1 MELERLSKRKSSC
14 ICLRMLMKNQFL
26 KSVLVFG
33 TVLTLTSCSDEATN
47 AVNSLKQNAIVPE
60 IGSSASALPAVS
72 ADDPCWLLNAD
83 QTYLVYPAG
92 VVTDAN
98 GSVIATVTFVE
109 GSFIGT
115 ITTIDGRTIFNEVD
129 VSGLPLT
136 SLSEVI
142 ATMAPTSSATTILE
156 SSASE
161 LPALSSASEQPILSS
176 ANELPGLSSANVEA
190 SSSSNGKTSSS
201 SNAKVESSSSEKNQ
215 TQSSSSEAKQPAG
228 KITVTGSLT
237 QTVAKGGSISKV
249 TFSGVESEPQR
260 SWTLHFLQANYD
272 KNAKTY
278 TIEGSVPDYWDQA
291 KATEEI
297 TIDGQKFSLVLT
309 LSGASTA
316 KSSSSTVK
324 SSSSQQQ
331 PKSSSSFKSSSSSA
345 KSSSSVASSSS
356 VKSSSSQNT
365 NASAE
370 EAKYL
375 NAGAGGQ
382 QGFATRYWDC
392 CMPHCAWPEHGGA
405 AKTCDAKGKTPIS
418 NNSGSI
424 CSSGQGTTCTSQI
437 PIIVSDKL
445 AYAFAATPGND
456 ATCGKCFALTFT
468 GEGKYE
474 TKANHQALKGKTL
487 VVMASNIGYDVQG
500 GQFDVMIPGGGVGAF
515 NGCANMGWGDQGAQ
529 YGGLLSKCEDEVG
542 YDGDLLNKRKECLK
556 EKCNKSFANDEQAKE
571 GCMFLA
577 TWMEAAGNPNHTY
590 KEVECPAALKAQF

>member
-1 MELERLSKRKSSC
+1 MF
-14 ICLRMLMKNQFL
+14 MKNRFL
-26 KSVLVFG
+26 KSALALSAVLAFVN
-33 TVLTLTSCSDEATN
+33 CSEEATD
-47 AVNSLKQNAIVPE
+47 AINNN
-60 IGSSASALPAVS
+60 
-72 ADDPCWLLNAD
+72 LNAD
-83 QTYLVYPAG
+83 NGTEQVQPNDVAWLLDIGQDLLIYPAG
-92 VVTDAN
+92 IVTDAN
-98 GSVIATVTFVE
+98 GSVV
-109 GSFIGT
+109 GT
-115 ITTIDGRTIFNEVD
+115 ITFNEDGHTGSITAPDGTPIVDNID
-129 VSGLPLT
+129 VSLLEITTLEQVKASNT
-136 SLSEVI
+136 SIPASS
-142 ATMAPTSSATTILE
+142 ATTSTPTSSANATTT
-156 SSASE
+156 
-161 LPALSSASEQPILSS
+161 PDPLSSASV
-176 ANELPGLSSANVEA
+176 LPGLSSATDLPGTSSANVQPTSSA
-190 SSSSNGKTSSS
+190 DVQPGISSSVNNPANSSSSQKQSQS
-201 SNAKVESSSSEKNQ
+201 SNSNTQQ
-215 TQSSSSEAKQPAG
+215 TVG
-228 KITVTGSLT
+228 NITVTGNLT

-278 TIEGSVPDYWDQA
+278 TLEGNVPDYWDQA

-297 TIDGQKFSLVLT
+297 TIGGQKFYFVLT
-309 LSGASTA
+309 ISGASTA
-316 KSSSSTVK
+316 KSSNSTVK

-331 PKSSSSFKSSSSSA
+331 KSSSSQQAKSSSSQQA

-405 AKTCDAKGKTPIS
+405 AKTCDAKGKTPIG

-424 CSSGQGTTCTSQI
+424 CSGGQGTTCTSQI

-500 GQFDVMIPGGGVGAF
+500 GQFDIMIPGGGVGAF

-556 EKCNKSFANDEQAKE
+556 EKCNKSFANDTQAKE

-590 KEVECPAALKAQF
+590 KEVECPQALKAQF

>member
-1 MELERLSKRKSSC
+1 MELEGLSIRKSNC
-14 ICLRMLMKNQFL
+14 LCLRMLMKHQFL
-26 KSVLVFG
+26 KSVVVLGAMLALVNCSEEAAEAINNLDPSAVQPTDDNSNA
-33 TVLTLTSCSDEATN
+33 TVAADEA
-47 AVNSLKQNAIVPE
+47 
-60 IGSSASALPAVS
+60 
-72 ADDPCWLLNAD
+72 CWLVNAG
-83 QTYLVYPAG
+83 QPYLIYPAG
-92 VVTDAN
+92 IVTDLSGN
-98 GSVIATVTFVE
+98 VIGSFVFVE
-109 GSFIGT
+109 GTLTGSIVGVDGT
-115 ITTIDGRTIFNEVD
+115 PILANVDTNELPVVTRETATAQ
-129 VSGLPLT
+129 VST
-136 SLSEVI
+136 
-142 ATMAPTSSATTILE
+142 PTSSADASATT
-156 SSASE
+156 
-161 LPALSSASEQPILSS
+161 PTTTLSSATDSQPTTTLSS
-176 ANELPGLSSANVEA
+176 GSEPSPV
-190 SSSSNGKTSSS
+190 
-201 SNAKVESSSSEKNQ
+201 VSSSSEKTVSDKSSSSQQQQ
-215 TQSSSSEAKQPAG
+215 TQSSAAEQQPKSSSATTSNNQCEGKCLDSASGKCVDPHTTLKGNHDEQYAYDESCKINCYYDPTNQNCKNLGGAATPAN
-228 KITVTGSLT
+228 SSSS
-237 QTVAKGGSISKV
+237 Q
-249 TFSGVESEPQR
+249 Q
-260 SWTLHFLQANYD
+260 Q
-272 KNAKTY
+272 
-278 TIEGSVPDYWDQA
+278 
-291 KATEEI
+291 
-297 TIDGQKFSLVLT
+297 
-309 LSGASTA
+309 A
-316 KSSSSTVK
+316 KSSSSQQQQK

-331 PKSSSSFKSSSSSA
+331 PKSSSSQQQPK
-345 KSSSSVASSSS
+345 SSSS
-356 VKSSSSQNT
+356 VKSSSSSQPKSSSSQGNA

-405 AKTCDAKGKTPIS
+405 AKTCDAKGKTPIG

-424 CSSGQGTTCTSQI
+424 CSGGQGTTCTSQI

-500 GQFDVMIPGGGVGAF
+500 GQFDIMIPGGGVGAF

-556 EKCNKSFANDEQAKE
+556 EKCNKSFANDTQAKE

-590 KEVECPAALKAQF
+590 KEVECPQALKAQF